1 MGHISNDEIQRTEE
15 VLKACY
21 QKSTEFCEPTE
32 KWQHDVMREIRNIN
46 SQPKPGLH
54 TLLHFFKELSAPVS
68 MVATSVLL
76 LVGVYISTGNY
87 LSTIDMIMLYAGPVD
102 NTEYHLLLKD

>member
-32 KWQHDVMREIRNIN
+32 KWQHDVMREIKNIN
-46 SQPKPGLH
+46 SQPKPGVYSLVQ
-54 TLLHFFKELSAPVS
+54 FFKELLAPVS
-68 MVATSVLL
+68 MVATSVIL
-76 LVGVYISTGNY
+76 LVGLYISTGNY
-87 LSTIDMIMLYAGPVD
+87 LSTIDMIIIYTGPLD
-102 NTEYHLLLKD
+102 NTEYYLLLK

>member
-1 MGHISNDEIQRTEE
+1 MGHISNDKIQRTEE

-21 QKSTEFCEPTE
+21 QKSAEFCEPTE
-32 KWQHDVMREIRNIN
+32 KWQHDVMREIKNIN
-46 SQPKPGLH
+46 SQPKPDVYSILKF
-54 TLLHFFKELSAPVS
+54 LKELSAPVS

-76 LVGVYISTGNY
+76 FVGVYISTGNY